1 MSDRA
6 FAVAVPARPI
16 PARDHCLAPGRTDAP
31 VQGSRYA
38 HLFPELEPLDSV
50 EEQLHTLGRTGGV
63 CDGSAL
69 AADAGADDGRTAA
82 GWPFFGQFVAH
93 DITADR
99 SPMTHHADPERV
111 QNFRSPRVNLE
122 AVYGG
127 GPTGSPYLF
136 DRDDPAKLLVTL
148 HPDGGGD
155 VPRNEQGIALLGD
168 PRNDVHLFVNQL
180 HVAFLRMHNQLV
192 DRLREDG
199 LPEGEVFEEARR
211 AAMWHYQW
219 IVLHDFLPR
228 VVGDELAA
236 EVLSDGPRYFDVSGG
251 VFIPLEFADAAYR
264 YGHSQV
270 RHAYQVN
277 AGLGPVPLFPDLMGF
292 GAVGANETVDWPL
305 FFDIDHEQ
313 PPQRA
318 KRLDGRLP
326 QSLIDLPYQIA
337 GEAPGSDYASLAVRD
352 LQRGQAM
359 AIPSGEA
366 VARHLDVR
374 VLTDDEVGLRA
385 LGWEIETPLWLYI
398 LREADVL
405 GDGDELGPVGGRIV
419 ADVLVG
425 LIDADP
431 ESMRSVDPAWR
442 PTLPARTPGEF
453 ALSDVLAPLGG

>member
-1 MSDRA
+1 
-6 FAVAVPARPI
+6 VT
-16 PARDHCLAPGRTDAP
+16 G
-31 VQGSRYA
+31 GRYA
-38 HLFPELEPLDSV
+38 RLFPELEPLDCV
-50 EEQLHTLGRTGGV
+50 DEELHKLGRTGGL
-63 CDGSAL
+63 CDGRAL
-69 AADAGADDGRTAA
+69 AAEAGADDARVAA

-99 SPMTHHADPERV
+99 SPLTHHADAERV
-111 QNFRSPRVNLE
+111 LNFRSPRLNLE

-136 DRDDPAKLLVTL
+136 DRDDPARLLVTE
-148 HPDGGGD
+148 HPGGGGGD

-180 HVAFLRMHNQLV
+180 QVAFLRMHNRLV
-192 DRLREDG
+192 SRLREDG
-199 LPEGEVFEEARR
+199 VPEGELFEDARR

-219 IVLHDFLPR
+219 VVLHDFLPR
-228 VVGDELAA
+228 LIGDELTA
-236 EVLSDGPRYFDVSGG
+236 ELLADGPRWFDISDG

-270 RHAYQVN
+270 RHSYQVN
-277 AGLGPVPLFPDLMGF
+277 ERLGPVPLFPDLMGF
-292 GAVGANETVDWPL
+292 GPVGPDETVDWPL
-305 FFDIDHEQ
+305 FFDADAEQ

-337 GEAPGSDYASLAVRD
+337 GEASGSDYASLAVRD

-359 AIPSGEA
+359 ALPSGEA
-366 VARHLDVR
+366 VARHLGVQA
-374 VLTDDEVGLRA
+374 LSEDEVGLRD
-385 LGWEIETPLWLYI
+385 LGWEIETPLWLYV

-405 GDGDELGPVGGRIV
+405 GDGDRLGPVGGRIV
-419 ADVLVG
+419 GDVIVG

-431 ESMRSVDPAWR
+431 ESMRAVDPVWR
-442 PTLPARTPGEF
+442 PTLPSRRPGEF
-453 ALSDVLAPLGG
+453 ELVDVLEPVG